1 MAMKSIAARCACAL
15 LTFAAVASPAAAGLP
30 LLAEHVDASR
40 LPAPYGIGVTI
51 YGQAQPYALDSLSIN
66 LPGFAIPATDSIAI
80 DNSLHEQ
87 DAKFDFWLFPFLNLF
102 GLVGHLEG
110 ATSVDLTHVP
120 LPVSLGTVDIDYHGT
135 VYGAGATLAAGSDR
149 WFGSL
154 TTIYTNTDLK
164 GAFDST
170 ATAFVVTPKI
180 GLTSTHGSAWI
191 GAMYQRTDE
200 HHKGNIT
207 LPFLGS
213 VGFDVKLRQK
223 NAWNGVLGME
233 SALGEHWHL
242 ELEGGV
248 GSRMSASVGVT
259 YRF

>member
-1 MAMKSIAARCACAL
+1 MPRTSIRSRFAFAL
-15 LTFAAVASPAAAGLP
+15 LAVAAAASPAAAGLP

-40 LPAPYGIGVTI
+40 LPPPYGIGITV
-51 YGQAQPYALDSLSIN
+51 YGQAQPYALDQLSIS
-66 LPGFAIPATDSIAI
+66 LPGFAIPATDSISI
-80 DNSLHEQ
+80 DNSLREQ

-164 GAFDST
+164 GDFDST
-170 ATAFVVTPKI
+170 AKAFVVTPKF
-180 GLTSTHGSAWI
+180 GLTSPRGSAWI

-200 HHKGNIT
+200 HHRGDIT

-233 SALGEHWHL
+233 SALTDHWHL

-248 GSRMSASVGVT
+248 GSRMSASVGLT